1 MATIDRSDIEALI
14 VEGYSDVFLNTATES
29 SAALAAFNTRPM
41 GTKTTRLPVIASKP
55 EARFVGEY
63 SDAEGADNSGAVK
76 PTSKV
81 RWGSKSLV
89 AEEIAVIVPIHESLL
104 EDATEDALSQIVKEG
119 GEAIARTLDRA
130 VLHGTGKPETWTSNA
145 LEDAANASGQVLTVG
160 EDAVDLFDA
169 ISQADEALSDGGYND
184 PIVVARKGLQAKL
197 RNQRDKNGAFLNAGD
212 VLADY
217 SPTFSKHVDPRVTA
231 FIVDKESV
239 AMGIR
244 SDIRVKILTE
254 ATVNGIN
261 LAETDQV
268 GVRFYAR
275 YAYVL
280 KNDAAVFEIGT
291 PLGS

>member
-1 MATIDRSDIEALI
+1 M
-14 VEGYSDVFLNTATES
+14 
-29 SAALAAFNTRPM
+29 
-41 GTKTTRLPVIASKP
+41 
-55 EARFVGEY
+55 
-63 SDAEGADNSGAVK
+63 
-76 PTSKV
+76 
-81 RWGSKSLV
+81 
-89 AEEIAVIVPIHESLL
+89 
-104 EDATEDALSQIVKEG
+104 
-119 GEAIARTLDRA
+119 
-130 VLHGTGKPETWTSNA
+130 
-145 LEDAANASGQVLTVG
+145 
-160 EDAVDLFDA
+160 
-169 ISQADEALSDGGYND
+169 
-184 PIVVARKGLQAKL
+184 
-197 RNQRDKNGAFLNAGD
+197 
-212 VLADY
+212 LADY

-254 ATVNGIN
+254 ATVNGVN